1 MKKRK
6 IRAAC
11 VVVFAFI
18 LVLTILV
25 PGNVQASGLV
35 NFEQNGG
42 NQYSSYAL
50 ENYDLDFYVDMSWTW
65 LPWNWLDGAGR
76 SVMHGLYS
84 LTNILW
90 GFSRWISYGTGEIVT
105 EAYRFD
111 IVNELAD
118 SIGANM
124 QRLAGVSPSGFSA
137 EGFYSGFLM
146 LIIVTL
152 GVYVAYVGLYK
163 REMSKALSAVVST
176 VVIFIFGAAFIAYA
190 PEMVRNLNEFSTDV
204 STGALQIGTGL
215 VIPGAETGEGDSVD
229 RIRDQLFN
237 VQIYQPW
244 LILQFGTA
252 DIDMIGAERVNNLL
266 SVSPDTDYGQARE
279 AVAKTEIETYGNLW
293 LSTTKVGTRFAEVLF
308 IFFVNLL
315 ISIFVILL
323 CGMMIITQLLFI
335 VYVMFLAVAF
345 VLAMFPTFGGMLKKA
360 LLKVFNIIMLRAGYV
375 LLITI
380 TFMISSMI
388 YGVADNHSFVT
399 IGFLQIIVYV
409 AVFLNKNEILE
420 FMSLKS
426 DRGVTMLG
434 GAGAALAYSR
444 MRRMGMRHEHRVERK
459 RRRRENKW
467 NERIDDLKDRA
478 WDGIVENHEQKKSRK
493 ASAYMR
499 EMAAQRSWKTAQMRQ
514 NLDYSA
520 ADRTPDVQ
528 SADFYEKRS
537 QKDASSGQIYDKY
550 LNRMHGRDLGRADK
564 PHHEAAY
571 RAADQTPNVT
581 ASEFK
586 NPAKEE
592 SAKKYRRP
600 ELWESRMKSNAVR
613 EQYQGNVYKPR
624 ETGTHQGEAATEK
637 GVTASGMTKKY
648 HVANRTDTPRLERVN
663 RGDMAE
669 RISDRG
675 NSSARSSE
683 VEGTRVRTSGRGTSG
698 ENYELVDSA
707 SVRKQEESNMGTK
720 IKESRNYKRT
730 NNNWR
735 TGSSGNLKPREN
747 NGNNAKQ
754 WNRGKGNRRGQ

>member
-1 MKKRK
+1 MMKKRK
-6 IRAAC
+6 IKAVC
-11 VVVFAFI
+11 VAVFALI

-35 NFEQNGG
+35 NFEQNAG
-42 NQYSSYAL
+42 NQYSSYPL

-163 REMSKALSAVVST
+163 REMSKALSVVIST

-190 PEMVRNLNEFSTDV
+190 PEMVRNLNEFSTNV
-204 STGALQIGTGL
+204 STGALQIGTEL

-244 LILQFGTA
+244 LILQFGTT
-252 DIDMIGAERVNNLL
+252 DIDTIGAERVNNLL

-335 VYVMFLAVAF
+335 VYAMFLAVAF

-434 GAGAALAYSR
+434 GAGAALAYSK
-444 MRRMGMRHEHRVERK
+444 MRRAGIRHERNAD
-459 RRRRENKW
+459 RRRERMKENVKEGVKW
-467 NERIDDLKDRA
+467 VAKTGKEKVYELADRNLEGLRGTDRDAVARTARTNEQARR
-478 WDGIVENHEQKKSRK
+478 RK
-493 ASAYMR
+493 
-499 EMAAQRSWKTAQMRQ
+499 E
-514 NLDYSA
+514 LDYTA
-520 ADRTPDVQ
+520 VANTPTASGTNFHGV
-528 SADFYEKRS
+528 
-537 QKDASSGQIYDKY
+537 SSGEIYDKY
-550 LNRMHGRDLGRADK
+550 LNRMYGRDLGRADK
-564 PHHEAAY
+564 PHYDATH
-571 RAADQTPNVT
+571 RAARQTPHIQD
-581 ASEFK
+581 ADI
-586 NPAKEE
+586 KEPKKAE
-592 SAKKYRRP
+592 TAKKYYRP
-600 ELWESRMKSNAVR
+600 ELWDRNIKGSELRGK
-613 EQYQGNVYKPR
+613 YQGNIYR
-624 ETGTHQGEAATEK
+624 DENSEK
-637 GVTASGMTKKY
+637 RQDESAVKNENATASGMMSVGAKKENY
-648 HVANRTDTPRLERVN
+648 HVANRS
-663 RGDMAE
+663 DMSSKE
-669 RISDRG
+669 LVDRSRMTRRSLDKG
-675 NSSARSSE
+675 NSSTRSSDAHR
-683 VEGTRVRTSGRGTSG
+683 TRVKTSGR
-698 ENYELVDSA
+698 SA
-707 SVRKQEESNMGTK
+707 TEESYSEVK
-720 IKESRNYKRT
+720 RNRV
-730 NNNWR
+730 
-735 TGSSGNLKPREN
+735 LKSE
-747 NGNNAKQ
+747 K
-754 WNRGKGNRRGQ
+754 GKNHSK

>member
-11 VVVFAFI
+11 VAVFALI
-18 LVLTILV
+18 LVLAVLV

-50 ENYDLDFYVDMSWTW
+50 ENYDLDFFVDMSWTW
-65 LPWNWLDGAGR
+65 LPWNWTDGIYRG
-76 SVMHGLYS
+76 VMHGLYS
-84 LTNILW
+84 LTNVIW
-90 GFSRWISYGTGEIVT
+90 GLSRWISYGTGEIVT

-204 STGALQIGTGL
+204 STGALQIGTEL

-244 LILQFGTA
+244 LILQFGTT
-252 DIDMIGAERVNNLL
+252 DIDTIGVERVNNLL

-279 AVAKTEIETYGNLW
+279 AVAKTEIETYGNMR
-293 LSTTKVGTRFAEVLF
+293 LSITKVGARFAEVLF
-308 IFFVNLL
+308 IFFINLL

-434 GAGAALAYSR
+434 GAGAALAYSK
-444 MRRMGMRHEHRVERK
+444 MRRAGIRHERNAD
-459 RRRRENKW
+459 RRREW
-467 NERIDDLKDRA
+467 VKD
-478 WDGIVENHEQKKSRK
+478 K
-493 ASAYMR
+493 AKTGVKRVAKAGMAKGSELMDRQALGYMR
-499 EMAAQRSWKTAQMRQ
+499 EQAAQRSWKTVQMRQ

-564 PHHEAAY
+564 PHHDAVY

-637 GVTASGMTKKY
+637 GVTTSGMTKKY
-648 HVANRTDTPRLERVN
+648 HVANRTDAPRLERIN

-675 NSSARSSE
+675 KSPARSSE
-683 VEGTRVRTSGRGTSG
+683 VEGTRVRTSGRGTAG

-707 SVRKQEESNMGTK
+707 SVRKQEESNMGTR

-735 TGSSGNLKPREN
+735 TTGSGNLKPREN

-754 WNRGKGNRRGQ
+754 WSRGKGNRRGQ

>member
-11 VVVFAFI
+11 VAVFAFI
-18 LVLTILV
+18 LVLSILV

-35 NFEQNGG
+35 NFQQDAG

-50 ENYDLDFYVDMSWTW
+50 ENYNLDFYVDMSWTW
-65 LPWNWLDGAGR
+65 LPWNWLDGMGR

-84 LTNILW
+84 LTNGIW
-90 GFSRWISYGTGEIVT
+90 GLSKLISYGTGEIVT

-118 SIGANM
+118 SIGENM
-124 QRLAGVSPSGFSA
+124 QKLAGVSPSGFST
-137 EGFYSGFLM
+137 EGFYPGFLFM
-146 LIIVTL
+146 IIVVL
-152 GVYVAYVGLYK
+152 GAYMAYVGLYK

-190 PEMVRNLNEFSTDV
+190 PDMVRNLNDFSCEV
-204 STGALQIGTGL
+204 SAGVLEIGTEL

-252 DIDMIGAERVNNLL
+252 DIDTIGAERVNNLL

-279 AVAKTEIETYGNLW
+279 TVVKTEIETYGNMR
-293 LSTTKVGTRFAEVLF
+293 LSTTKVVDRFCEVLF

-315 ISIFVILL
+315 ISAFVILL
-323 CGMMIITQLLFI
+323 SGMMIITQLLFI
-335 VYVMFLAVAF
+335 VYVMFLAIAF

-360 LLKVFNIIMLRAGYV
+360 LLKVFNIIMLRAGYM

-388 YGVADNHSFVT
+388 YGIADNHSFVT

-434 GAGAALAYSR
+434 GAGAALAYWK
-444 MRRMGMRHEHRVERK
+444 MRRAGMRHERNAE
-459 RRRRENKW
+459 RRREWVKG
-467 NERIDDLKDRA
+467 K
-478 WDGIVENHEQKKSRK
+478 VKKGAK
-493 ASAYMR
+493 KVASAGMAKGSELMDRQALGYMR
-499 EMAAQRSWKTAQMRQ
+499 EQAAQRSWKTAQMRQ
-514 NLDYSA
+514 NFDYSA
-520 ADRTPDVQ
+520 ADRTPDAQ
-528 SADFYEKRS
+528 GASFYEKRS

-571 RAADQTPNVT
+571 RTADQTPGVA

-586 NPAKEE
+586 NPAKSE

-600 ELWESRMKSNAVR
+600 ELWESRMKSDAVR
-613 EQYQGNVYKPR
+613 EQYQGKVYKPG
-624 ETGTHQGEAATEK
+624 ESGTHQGETVTEK
-637 GVTASGMTKKY
+637 GATASGMTKKY
-648 HVANRTDTPRLERVN
+648 HVANRTAAPRVERVN
-663 RGDMAE
+663 RGDMTE
-669 RISDRG
+669 RISDRE
-675 NSSARSSE
+675 NLSAGSYDNHR
-683 VEGTRVRTSGRGTSG
+683 TNVRTSSRGATG
-698 ENYELVDSA
+698 ETYELVDSA
-707 SVRKQEESNMGTK
+707 SIRTQEESNMGTR

-735 TGSSGNLKPREN
+735 STGSESLKPRESHKS
-747 NGNNAKQ
+747 NAGQ

>member
-1 MKKRK
+1 M
-6 IRAAC
+6 
-11 VVVFAFI
+11 VVFAFI

-204 STGALQIGTGL
+204 STGALQIGTEL

-237 VQIYQPW
+237 VQVYQPW

-252 DIDMIGAERVNNLL
+252 DINTIGAERVNNLL

-279 AVAKTEIETYGNLW
+279 AVAKTEIEIYGNLW

-434 GAGAALAYSR
+434 GAGAALAYSK
-444 MRRMGMRHEHRVERK
+444 MRRAGMRHERNAD
-459 RRRRENKW
+459 RRREW
-467 NERIDDLKDRA
+467 VKD
-478 WDGIVENHEQKKSRK
+478 K
-493 ASAYMR
+493 AKTGVKRVAKAGMAKGSELMDRQALGYMR
-499 EMAAQRSWKTAQMRQ
+499 EQAAQRSWKTAQMRQ

-564 PHHEAAY
+564 PHHDAVY

-624 ETGTHQGEAATEK
+624 ETGTHQGEEATEK
-637 GVTASGMTKKY
+637 GVTTSGMTKKY
-648 HVANRTDTPRLERVN
+648 HVANRTDAPRLERVN
-663 RGDMAE
+663 RGDMME

-675 NSSARSSE
+675 NSSARSSD

-707 SVRKQEESNMGTK
+707 SVRKQEESNMGTR

-735 TGSSGNLKPREN
+735 TTGSGNLKPREN

>member
-11 VVVFAFI
+11 VVVFVFI

-204 STGALQIGTGL
+204 STGALQIGTEL

-244 LILQFGTA
+244 LILQFGTT
-252 DIDMIGAERVNNLL
+252 DIDTIGAERVNNLL

-279 AVAKTEIETYGNLW
+279 AVAKTEIETYGNMW
-293 LSTTKVGTRFAEVLF
+293 LSTTKVGTRFSEVLF

-375 LLITI
+375 ILITI

-434 GAGAALAYSR
+434 GAGAALAYWK
-444 MRRMGMRHEHRVERK
+444 MRRAGMRHERNAD
-459 RRRRENKW
+459 RRREW
-467 NERIDDLKDRA
+467 VKD
-478 WDGIVENHEQKKSRK
+478 K
-493 ASAYMR
+493 AKTGVKRVAKAGMAKGSELMDRQALGYMR
-499 EMAAQRSWKTAQMRQ
+499 EQAAQRSWKTAQMRQ

-520 ADRTPDVQ
+520 ADRTPSVQ

-571 RAADQTPNVT
+571 RTADQTPNIT
-581 ASEFK
+581 TSEFK

-613 EQYQGNVYKPR
+613 EQYQGNVYRPR
-624 ETGTHQGEAATEK
+624 ETGTHQGGALTEK

-663 RGDMAE
+663 RSDMTE

-707 SVRKQEESNMGTK
+707 SVRKQEENNMGTR

-735 TGSSGNLKPREN
+735 TTGSGNLKPREN

>member
-11 VVVFAFI
+11 VAVFAFI
-18 LVLTILV
+18 LVLSILV

-35 NFEQNGG
+35 NFEQDAG

-65 LPWNWLDGAGR
+65 LPWNWSDGIYRG
-76 SVMHGLYS
+76 VMHGLYS
-84 LTNILW
+84 LTNVIW
-90 GFSRWISYGTGEIVT
+90 GLSRWISYGTGEIVT

-124 QRLAGVSPSGFSA
+124 QKLAGVSPSGFST
-137 EGFYSGFLM
+137 EGFYPGFLFM
-146 LIIVTL
+146 IIVVL
-152 GVYVAYVGLYK
+152 GAYVAYVGMYK

-190 PEMVRNLNEFSTDV
+190 PDLVRNLNDFSSEV
-204 STGALQIGTGL
+204 SAGVLEIGTEL

-229 RIRDQLFN
+229 KIRDQLFN

-244 LILQFGTA
+244 LILQFGTT
-252 DIDMIGAERVNNLL
+252 DISTIGAERVNNLL

-279 AVAKTEIETYGNLW
+279 AVAKTEIETYGNMR
-293 LSTTKVGTRFAEVLF
+293 LSITKVGARFGEVLF
-308 IFFVNLL
+308 IFFINLL

-335 VYVMFLAVAF
+335 VYVMFLAIAF

-388 YGVADNHSFVT
+388 YSIADNHSFVT

-434 GAGAALAYSR
+434 GAGAALAYWK
-444 MRRMGMRHEHRVERK
+444 MRRAGMRHERNAERRRERVKGEVKKGAKKIASVGMAKGSELVDRSLDGLRGTDRDTVARTSRVNEQA
-459 RRRRENKW
+459 RRRREM
-467 NERIDDLKDRA
+467 D
-478 WDGIVENHEQKKSRK
+478 
-493 ASAYMR
+493 YTP
-499 EMAAQRSWKTAQMRQ
+499 AA
-514 NLDYSA
+514 N
-520 ADRTPDVQ
+520 TPM
-528 SADFYEKRS
+528 SSGADFYG
-537 QKDASSGQIYDKY
+537 ASSGEIYDKY
-550 LNRMHGRDLGRADK
+550 LNRMHGRDLSRADK
-564 PHHEAAY
+564 PHYEAAY
-571 RAADQTPNVT
+571 RAADHTPGVT

-586 NPAKEE
+586 NPAKSE

-600 ELWESRMKSNAVR
+600 ELWESRMKSDAVR
-613 EQYQGNVYKPR
+613 EQYQGNVYKPG
-624 ETGTHQGEAATEK
+624 ESGTHQGEAVTEK
-637 GVTASGMTKKY
+637 GATASGMTKKY
-648 HVANRTDTPRLERVN
+648 HVANRTAAPRVERVN
-663 RGDMAE
+663 RGDMTE
-669 RISDRG
+669 RISDRE
-675 NSSARSSE
+675 NLSAGSHDNHRMN
-683 VEGTRVRTSGRGTSG
+683 VRTSGRGVTG
-698 ENYELVDSA
+698 ETYELVDSA
-707 SVRKQEESNMGTK
+707 SIRTQEESNMGTR

-735 TGSSGNLKPREN
+735 TTGSGNLKPREN
-747 NGNNAKQ
+747 NGSNAKQ

>member
-11 VVVFAFI
+11 VAVFALI
-18 LVLTILV
+18 LVLVVLV

-65 LPWNWLDGAGR
+65 LPWNWSDGIYRG
-76 SVMHGLYS
+76 VMHGLYW

-146 LIIVTL
+146 LIVVTL

-204 STGALQIGTGL
+204 STGALQIGTEL

-252 DIDMIGAERVNNLL
+252 DINTIGAERVNNLL

-279 AVAKTEIETYGNLW
+279 AVAKTEIETYGNMC
-293 LSTTKVGTRFAEVLF
+293 LSITKVGTRFAEVLF
-308 IFFVNLL
+308 IFFINLL

-335 VYVMFLAVAF
+335 IYVMFLAVAF

-426 DRGVTMLG
+426 DRGVTMIG
-434 GAGAALAYSR
+434 GAGAALAYSK
-444 MRRMGMRHEHRVERK
+444 MRRAGMRHERNAD
-459 RRRRENKW
+459 RRREW
-467 NERIDDLKDRA
+467 VKD
-478 WDGIVENHEQKKSRK
+478 K
-493 ASAYMR
+493 AKTGVKRVAKAGMAKGSELMDRQALGYMR
-499 EMAAQRSWKTAQMRQ
+499 EQAAQRSWKTAQMRQ

-637 GVTASGMTKKY
+637 GVTTSGMTKKY
-648 HVANRTDTPRLERVN
+648 HVANRTDAPRLERVN

-707 SVRKQEESNMGTK
+707 SVRKQEESNMGTR
-720 IKESRNYKRT
+720 IKESRNYKRA

-735 TGSSGNLKPREN
+735 TTGSGNLKPREN

-754 WNRGKGNRRGQ
+754 WSRGKGNRRGQ